1 MPKPSP
7 SLTIKV
13 AALLAALL
21 AALAPGRAE
30 TFGRGR
36 AAYRTT
42 GGAWASAVIEVS
54 MGRLEIHALRGQRQQ
69 LVGAFSFEEAEGGGK
84 TVSVE
89 RQAGVRRRTGAGVK
103 AGIIGGAIV
112 GGLWAGLKPALT
124 KIARAKGAREADI
137 RQVEQDYWDKYAP
150 KAFGAALGVVATV
163 ALVKGL
169 RKTQGDPYWRVS
181 EASEQGRR
189 SLEIRVSRK
198 DIARFEQ
205 ALMNNRLGSF

>member
-1 MPKPSP
+1 MQHCWRRCSP
-7 SLTIKV
+7 RLRP
-13 AALLAALL
+13 AADRVRSH
-21 AALAPGRAE
+21 GRHH
-30 TFGRGR
+30 R
-36 AAYRTT
+36 
-42 GGAWASAVIEVS
+42 
-54 MGRLEIHALRGQRQQ
+54 
-69 LVGAFSFEEAEGGGK
+69 
-84 TVSVE
+84 
-89 RQAGVRRRTGAGVK
+89 
-103 AGIIGGAIV
+103 GAIV
-112 GGLWAGLKPALT
+112 GGLRAGLKPALT
-124 KIARAKGAREADI
+124 NIARAKGAREADI

-150 KAFGAALGVVATV
+150 GAFGAALGVVATV